1 MSNNCGCKSVPTTKE
16 CQLDNSKRNNSVNTS
31 LNTSVEQEILGHRQ
45 TSHDFKPSISCCTN
59 SVCSDPEYFNLYM
72 SFVLWYCKYSNQT
85 SPTLTGNKNQDLF
98 SFLTKFGSYAETIGN
113 QFDGSKKTINSD
125 FQEEALSFNKFLNYY
140 NANQYTKEF
149 KSVENYIFCSDER
162 INMGISNNVE
172 NRLKAN
178 AATSSVQQALTS
190 IRSNR

>member
-16 CQLDNSKRNNSVNTS
+16 CQLNNSRRNTS
-31 LNTSVEQEILGHRQ
+31 IQQEILGLRQ
-45 TSHDFKPSISCCTN
+45 LTNDCEPPISCCTN

-98 SFLTKFGSYAETIGN
+98 SFLTKFGSYAETIGH
-113 QFDGSKKTINSD
+113 QLSKADNSD

-140 NANQYTKEF
+140 NANQYTPDF
-149 KSVENYIFCSDER
+149 KSVESYIFCSDER
-162 INMGISNNVE
+162 INMGISNNVQ
-172 NRLKAN
+172 NRLKTN

-190 IRSNR
+190 IRSNP